1 MQYHGSGR
9 FIAGLSLR
17 RAAVITGLAYL
28 LNPVS
33 FAQFYAMPRLAASS
47 GLQTVANITAH
58 PHLFAA
64 TVLCYFFSFFFD
76 VVTAWALYVLL
87 APVNRALSLLASWL
101 QLIYAA
107 MSLGAVSNLGL
118 LYRVVALPQY
128 RRGVP
133 FGALSGQAALL
144 IDAFRSGWG
153 LALILFALHLIVLGY
168 LVARSSYLPRWLGW
182 LLIADGLAWLV
193 NQLGVY
199 LYPNASLSFLDAL
212 FAVELIFMVWLLGWG
227 WRIKDPELAPV
238 SG

>member
-1 MQYHGSGR
+1 MQYHESGR
-9 FIAGLSLR
+9 FIGGLSLR
-17 RAAVITGLAYL
+17 RAAVVAGLAYL
-28 LNPVS
+28 LNPVTFS
-33 FAQFYAMPRLAASS
+33 QFYAMPRLAAAS
-47 GLQTVANITAH
+47 GLETVANITAH

-64 TVLCYFFSFFFD
+64 AVLCYFVSFLGD
-76 VVTAWALYVLL
+76 LVMAWALYVLL

-107 MSLGAVSNLGL
+107 MSLAALSNLAL
-118 LYRVVALPQY
+118 LYRVVALAQY

-144 IDAFRSGWG
+144 VDAFWSGWG

-168 LVARSSYLPRWLGW
+168 LLARSRYLPRWLGW
-182 LLIADGLAWLV
+182 LLMADGLAWLV

-199 LYPNASLSFLDAL
+199 LYPNASLSFLDAF